1 MAVSNAQDARGGD
14 EGRGRRACC
23 ETPACPAEA
32 SRQMRCHAAP
42 GAPSV
47 PSRNTG
53 ASLRSCTRSLS
64 LRQRSQRTLAA
75 TMLIAMICDIR
86 EFLYLSA
93 DASLAHSSVA
103 SQLHHFIPSQML
115 LQLQLSPM
123 QSRIWSS
130 ELFWMAHS
138 IFLCVLSAQH
148 APLHQGFL

>member
-14 EGRGRRACC
+14 GGRGRRACC

-32 SRQMRCHAAP
+32 SRQMRYHATP

-64 LRQRSQRTLAA
+64 LRQRSQHTLAA
-75 TMLIAMICDIR
+75 TMLIAMICDVR

-93 DASLAHSSVA
+93 DASLAHSSVVCITSYPPKCFFSCNLA
-103 SQLHHFIPSQML
+103 SLPML
-115 LQLQLSPM
+115 

-130 ELFWMAHS
+130 ELF
-138 IFLCVLSAQH
+138 
-148 APLHQGFL
+148 